1 MGLRV
6 GTVAKHVHLR
16 VELVQ
21 LFCGHKECVHNQK
34 DLLGAKKSKAL
45 EACQRRA
52 VVLREAPLGFFNG
65 LGHVCMDRDLETIAQ
80 FAYLGPQSVAD
91 RVGCM
96 GAESG
101 CDALVEPL

>member
-6 GTVAKHVHLR
+6 GTVAEHVDLR

-21 LFCGHKECVHNQK
+21 LFCGYKECVHNQK

-45 EACQRRA
+45 QACQGWA
-52 VVLREAPLGFFNG
+52 VVLREAPLGFLNG
-65 LGHVCMDRDLETIAQ
+65 LGHMCMDRDLETIAQ
-80 FAYLGPQSVAD
+80 FAHLRPQSVAD

-96 GAESG
+96 RS
-101 CDALVEPL
+101 